1 MIKLMVLFVALAS
14 CQNKTLD
21 ENNIVGEWKVTE
33 FINSTVDISPSLIK
47 EAKNIALS
55 TTYVFKDD
63 NTFSMNSSFE
73 NINGT
78 WDYNAEDNIIIM
90 IYNSQYKDNVKDEQ
104 QISNFHQNKMTWKH
118 TYGEFGYT
126 EMVLSKK

>member
-1 MIKLMVLFVALAS
+1 MIKLMILFITLTS

-33 FINSTVDISPSLIK
+33 FINGTIDISPSLIE

-78 WDYNAEDNIIIM
+78 WDYNADENIIIM
-90 IYNSQYKDNVKDEQ
+90 IYNSQYKDNVKDKQ
-104 QISNFHQNKMTWKH
+104 QISNFHQNKMTWKY